1 MAINYKLVT
10 ATSDASSPDTVFT
23 ATAVATHV
31 KSIRIANESG
41 GALTYHLAV
50 YDNSATT
57 EVPLTV
63 PATSL
68 PDDDVDLMV
77 EPINLQ
83 NGDYIKLYSSGAGV
97 KVAITLAENTD
108 TAGATTS
115 DDLAEGTTNLY
126 LTSAE
131 RSKLSG
137 IATGAEVNQNAF
149 SNIAVSGQ
157 TTVAADAKTDTFTLV
172 AGTGV
177 TLTTDAGAD
186 SITIAAS
193 ASNSFETLAV
203 AGQTSIV
210 ADSSTDT
217 LTIAAGTGITLT
229 TDASTDTLTITNS
242 ATGANAFGNVAVS
255 GQTTVAADST
265 NDTLTLA
272 AASSN
277 IVLTTD
283 ASTDTVTIG
292 LASTPSVDGIVLGTS
307 GILSSSGSISLGT
320 GDLSCDK
327 VTTTGLA
334 ELNSA
339 LISSLTVSGNISFT
353 GGVTTTLGPDNS
365 LPSDPTDFLI
375 RSNGNVDVVLD
386 YDDDE
391 SSQAFRV
398 KDGDN
403 NIMFSV
409 DEDGISVANG
419 TSSTGAVIRLGEAT
433 ANGTNY
439 VGIQAPASLAANV
452 TYTLPTADGTSGQVL
467 STNGSGTLSWATDA
481 SGGGASY
488 SAVRTQSGTTYTL
501 VLGDAGDYIQ
511 TTSTTAVTITVP
523 TQASVTWAA
532 DTEIYFEQNNTG
544 QITFVGASGV
554 TINSSETLKT
564 FARYSVVALKRVAS
578 DVWTLTGERALV

>member
-23 ATAVATHV
+23 ASAVATHV

-50 YDNSATT
+50 YDNSASI

-68 PDDDVDLMV
+68 PDDDVDVMV

-97 KVAITLAENTD
+97 KVALTLAENTD
-108 TAGATTS
+108 VAGATTS

-149 SNIAVSGQ
+149 SNVAVSGQ
-157 TTVAADAKTDTFTLV
+157 TTVEADAKTDTLTLV

-177 TLTTDAGAD
+177 TITTDATTD
-186 SITIAAS
+186 SI
-193 ASNSFETLAV
+193 
-203 AGQTSIV
+203 
-210 ADSSTDT
+210 
-217 LTIAAGTGITLT
+217 
-229 TDASTDTLTITNS
+229 TITNS

-255 GQTTVAADST
+255 GQTTVEADST

-292 LASTPSVDGIVLGTS
+292 LASTPSVDGIIVGSTGFVSATGNLSLTTGDVSCVDITSSGTS
-307 GILSSSGSISLGT
+307 NLATVVVSSSF
-320 GDLSCDK
+320 
-327 VTTTGLA
+327 TTTGI
-334 ELNSA
+334 N
-339 LISSLTVSGNISFT
+339 FT
-353 GGVTTTLGPDNS
+353 GGGTSTIGPDNS
-365 LPSDPTDFLI
+365 LPTDPADLLI

-398 KDGDN
+398 KDGDGN
-403 NIMFSV
+403 TMFSV

-419 TSSTGAVIRLGEAT
+419 TASTGAVIRLGEAT
-433 ANGTNY
+433 ANGSNY

-467 STNGSGTLSWATDA
+467 TTNGSGTLSWATDA
-481 SGGGASY
+481 TGGGGSSY

-501 VLGDAGDYIQ
+501 VIGDAGDYIQ

-523 TQASVTWAA
+523 PQSSVAWAA

-544 QITFVGASGV
+544 QLTIAAGSGV

-564 FARYSVVALKRVAS
+564 FARSSVIALKRVAE

>member
-23 ATAVATHV
+23 ASAVATHV

-50 YDNSATT
+50 YDNSASI

-68 PDDDVDLMV
+68 PDDDVDVMV

-97 KVAITLAENTD
+97 KVALTLAENTD
-108 TAGATTS
+108 VAGATTS

-149 SNIAVSGQ
+149 SNVAVSGQ
-157 TTVAADAKTDTFTLV
+157 TTVEADAKTDTLTLV

-177 TLTTDAGAD
+177 TITTDATTD
-186 SITIAAS
+186 SI
-193 ASNSFETLAV
+193 
-203 AGQTSIV
+203 
-210 ADSSTDT
+210 
-217 LTIAAGTGITLT
+217 
-229 TDASTDTLTITNS
+229 TITNS

-255 GQTTVAADST
+255 GQTTVEADST

-283 ASTDTVTIG
+283 DSADTVTIG
-292 LASTPSVDGIVLGTS
+292 LASTPSVDGIIVGSTGFVSATGNLSLTTGDVSCVDITSSGTS
-307 GILSSSGSISLGT
+307 NLATVVVSSSL
-320 GDLSCDK
+320 
-327 VTTTGLA
+327 TTTG
-334 ELNSA
+334 
-339 LISSLTVSGNISFT
+339 ISFT
-353 GGVTTTLGPDNS
+353 GGGTSTIGPDNS
-365 LPSDPTDFLI
+365 LPTDPADLLI

-398 KDGDN
+398 KDGDGN
-403 NIMFSV
+403 TMFSV

-419 TSSTGAVIRLGEAT
+419 TASTGAVIRLGEAT
-433 ANGTNY
+433 ANGSNY

-467 STNGSGTLSWATDA
+467 TTNGSGTLSWATDA
-481 SGGGASY
+481 TGGGASY

-501 VLGDAGDYIQ
+501 VIGDAGDYIQ

-523 TQASVTWAA
+523 PQSSVAWAA

-544 QITFVGASGV
+544 QLTIAAGSGV

-564 FARYSVVALKRVAS
+564 FARYSVIALKRVAE

>member
-83 NGDYIKLYSSGAGV
+83 NNDYIKLYSSGAGV
-97 KVAITLAENTD
+97 KVALTLAENTD
-108 TAGATTS
+108 VAGATTS
-115 DDLAEGTTNLY
+115 DDLAQGTTNLY

-149 SNIAVSGQ
+149 SNVAVSGQ
-157 TTVAADAKTDTFTLV
+157 TTVAADAKTDTLTLV

-193 ASNSFETLAV
+193 GSSSNSFETIAV
-203 AGQTSIV
+203 AGQSSVV
-210 ADSSTDT
+210 ADSATDT
-217 LTIAAGTGITLT
+217 LTLVAGTGITIT
-229 TDASTDTLTITNS
+229 TDAGADSVTITNS

-272 AASSN
+272 AANSN
-277 IVLTTD
+277 VVLTTD
-283 ASTDTVTIG
+283 ATTDTVTVG
-292 LASTPSVDGIVLGTS
+292 LGTDLVVGS
-307 GILSSSGSISLGT
+307 VTATTGNLATLANVTCVDVTSSGSANLTNAVIST
-320 GDLSCDK
+320 
-327 VTTTGLA
+327 
-334 ELNSA
+334 
-339 LISSLTVSGNISFT
+339 SLTVSSISFT
-353 GGVTTTLGPDNS
+353 GGGTTTIGPDNS
-365 LPSDPTDFLI
+365 LPTDPSDLLI

-386 YDDDE
+386 YDDNE
-391 SSQAFRV
+391 SAQAFRV

-467 STNGSGTLSWATDA
+467 TTNGSGTLSWATDA
-481 SGGGASY
+481 TGGSGSSY

-523 TQASVTWAA
+523 LQSSVAWAA

-544 QITFVGASGV
+544 QITIAGASGV
-554 TINSSETLKT
+554 TVNSSETLKS
-564 FARYSVVALKRVAS
+564 FARYSVIALKRVAEN
-578 DVWTLTGERALV
+578 VWTLTGERALV